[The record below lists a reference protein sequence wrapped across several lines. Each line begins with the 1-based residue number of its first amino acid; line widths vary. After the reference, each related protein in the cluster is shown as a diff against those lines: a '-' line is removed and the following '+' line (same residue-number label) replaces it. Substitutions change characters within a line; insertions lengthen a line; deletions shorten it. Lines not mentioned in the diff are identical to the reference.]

1 MLYWAKTRSIPYKR
15 MARYVPKERKGR
27 LTYFSKKGL
36 FIVSNTPLSHSIRKA
51 LEESLEE
58 RQGMGYS
65 LL

>member
-1 MLYWAKTRSIPYKR
+1 MLYRAKTTSSPYKR

-27 LTYFSKKGL
+27 PTYFSKKGL
-36 FIVSNTPLSHSIRKA
+36 FIVPNTPLSPSIRKA

-58 RQGMGYS
+58 RQWMGYS

>member
-1 MLYWAKTRSIPYKR
+1 MLYRARRRSIPYKR

-36 FIVSNTPLSHSIRKA
+36 FIVPNTPLSPFIYKA
-51 LEESLEE
+51 LEESLEK